1 MKLYAT
7 VTSERASKGQ
17 GGNDFI
23 DVVISDGGQDEP
35 RQLMRINVDSKRKT
49 INILKPS
56 HKMAGTA
63 LEIDYRYTIN
73 SETLPFKDEQNDQQK
88 GKRQKG
94 DELDI
99 AFHRVNADE
108 R

>member
-17 GGNDFI
+17 GGNEFVNIRLQGAHGTEIADLTFKM
-23 DVVISDGGQDEP
+23 DGAGY
-35 RQLMRINVDSKRKT
+35 
-49 INILKPS
+49 ILRGWTHDNHYIQHS
-56 HKMAGTA
+56 LNENLT
-63 LEIDYRYTIN
+63 
-73 SETLPFKDEQNDQQK
+73 K